1 MRAYTRSGGRPMSAS
16 LVSVYTDVPMSSRS
30 ASSHTL
36 YPHICAA
43 MTFSAGTRSAMCRT
57 RAGEDASL
65 FLVAH
70 MEQNRQPQRST
81 RLIDGEHILAVDDKA
96 LEIRVELDAARA
108 RLHALQLVHR
118 GGGAHIGVYRRER
131 DGAARPQP
139 HRSRKSLP
147 VAQLGLKRGGG
158 DDKPRVQ
165 PLCARKEAGDGAVGL
180 HDEIVIVGYVIGRAA
195 GDFIGENVRMHVD
208 EPAEFRH

>member
-1 MRAYTRSGGRPMSAS
+1 
-16 LVSVYTDVPMSSRS
+16 
-30 ASSHTL
+30 
-36 YPHICAA
+36 
-43 MTFSAGTRSAMCRT
+43 
-57 RAGEDASL
+57 
-65 FLVAH
+65 
-70 MEQNRQPQRST
+70 MEQNRQPQRSA

-96 LEIRVELDAARA
+96 LEIRVKLDAARAA

-118 GGGAHIGVYRRER
+118 SGGAHIGVYRRER
-131 DGAARPQP
+131 DEARLG
-139 HRSRKSLP
+139 RSRIEQEI
-147 VAQLGLKRGGG
+147 VARGHMLGLKRGGG

-165 PLCARKEAGDGAVGL
+165 PLCAGKEAGDGAVGL